1 MAGYRKRIDCTH
13 GSLQEIKLP
22 GRKLLQQQL
31 MFHLPAMVLRL
42 QKGLIVRNPLLGD
55 IKAQYPELFGMTWY
69 TGSGANFPR

>member
-1 MAGYRKRIDCTH
+1 MIARME
-13 GSLQEIKLP
+13 SLQEIKLP

>member
-1 MAGYRKRIDCTH
+1 
-13 GSLQEIKLP
+13 
-22 GRKLLQQQL
+22 